1 MRDTDL
7 YSQILGI
14 AAPWSVALVEL
25 DTPKQTV
32 TVHVRIDST
41 VALNCPGC
49 GKPSPRYDRRQRQWR
64 HLDTM
69 QFQTI
74 LQADMPRV
82 ECPEHG
88 VLQVRAPWS
97 EEGSGFTALFE
108 ALVIDWLKAASVA
121 TVASYLGLGWKAVD
135 GIMQRAVRRG
145 LARRAT
151 SSPEHISVDE
161 TSFQRRHEYVTVVTD
176 QSSGTVLHVADNRT
190 AKSLAGFFE
199 GLQKPQR
206 EAIRS
211 VSMDMWP
218 AYISTVREYVPDA
231 DERICFDKFPVAKYL
246 GDAVDRV
253 RRQEHRMLSAEG
265 DDRLKKTR
273 YRWLE
278 NPDRMSLKHWRA
290 FEHLRSSAL
299 KTARAWAIKERA
311 MCLWHYQSRTW
322 ATKQWKRWL
331 SWAHRSRLE
340 PVRKVATTIKTH
352 LWGIINAIVLQRTN
366 AAAESMNSRI
376 QRVKARACGFRNRAR
391 FRTAIMFH
399 LGGLD
404 LYPRPATM
412 H

>member
-14 AAPWSVALVEL
+14 TSPWSVALVEL

-32 TVHVRIDST
+32 TVHVRIDSAT
-41 VALNCPGC
+41 VLCCPRC
-49 GKPSPRYDRRQRQWR
+49 GKPSPGYDHRVRQWR

-82 ECPEHG
+82 NCPEHS
-88 VLQVRAPWS
+88 VLQVHAPWA
-97 EEGSGFTALFE
+97 EQGSGFTALFE
-108 ALVIDWLKAASVA
+108 ALVIDWLKAASTA
-121 TVASYLGLGWKAVD
+121 TVARQLRLTWKAVD
-135 GIMQRAVRRG
+135 GIMQRAVKRG
-145 LARRAT
+145 LARRARQA
-151 SSPEHISVDE
+151 PEHISIDE

-176 QSSGTVLHVADNRT
+176 QDTGTVLRVADKRT
-190 AKSLAGFFE
+190 AESLQGFFE
-199 GLQKPQR
+199 GLQQPQR

-211 VSMDMWP
+211 ISMDMWP
-218 AYISTVREYVPDA
+218 AYITAVRQNVPNA
-231 DERICFDKFPVAKYL
+231 DERICFDKFHVAKYL

-253 RRQEHRMLSAEG
+253 RRQEHRALSATG
-265 DDRLKKTR
+265 DERLKKTR

-278 NPDRMSLKHWRA
+278 NPDRMSLKHWRE
-290 FEHLRSSAL
+290 FEHLRNSAL
-299 KTARAWAIKERA
+299 KTARAWAIKEHA

-322 ATKQWKRWL
+322 ALKQWKHWL
-331 SWAHRSRLE
+331 AWAQRSGLE
-340 PVRKVATTIKTH
+340 PVRNVSATIRTY
-352 LWGIINAIVLQRTN
+352 LWGIINAVVLKRTN

-376 QRVKARACGFRNRAR
+376 QRVKARACGFRNRER

-404 LYPRPATM
+404 LYPRPATTP
-412 H
+412 